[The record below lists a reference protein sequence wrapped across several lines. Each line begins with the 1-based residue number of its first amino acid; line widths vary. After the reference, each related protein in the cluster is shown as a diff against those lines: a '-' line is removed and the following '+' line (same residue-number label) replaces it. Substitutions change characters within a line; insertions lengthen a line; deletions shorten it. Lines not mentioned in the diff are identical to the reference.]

1 MAHTAHSPAR
11 RAAGR
16 PAATDLRKVFRRRT
30 EALIER
36 LAAQAPEEALAA
48 ALEAPSD
55 VGGLARLLSD
65 LATLGMGVESIDP
78 FAEAIARSVEAKQE
92 LLREAGGGWGSTRV
106 ATHLGL
112 TRQAVDK
119 RRKAG
124 TLLALQSGRGDYLYP
139 VCQFTEHGVL
149 PGIDRFLAACPPSG
163 GWTRLD
169 LLLTP
174 AEEIGNRSP
183 LEALHGGEVE
193 AAARVAAMF
202 GELGGPSGTDG

>member
-36 LAAQAPEEALAA
+36 LTAQASDEALAA

-65 LATLGMGVESIDP
+65 LATLGMEVESIDP
-78 FAEAIARSVEAKQE
+78 FAEAIARGVEAKQE
-92 LLREAGGGWGSTRV
+92 LLREAGGGWSSTEV
-106 ATHLGL
+106 ARHLGM
-112 TRQAVDK
+112 TRQGVDK

-124 TLLALQSGRGDYLYP
+124 KLLALQSGRGDYLYP
-139 VCQFTEHGVL
+139 VCQFTEQGML
-149 PGIDRFLAACPPSG
+149 PGIDQFLAACPPSG

-174 AEEIGNRSP
+174 AEEIGGRSP
-183 LEALHGGEVE
+183 LEALRLGDAK
-193 AAARVAAMF
+193 AAARAASMF
-202 GELGGPSGTDG
+202 GELGGPSGADA

>member
-1 MAHTAHSPAR
+1 
-11 RAAGR
+11 
-16 PAATDLRKVFRRRT
+16 VFRRRT

-36 LAAQAPEEALAA
+36 LAAQASDEVLAA

-65 LATLGMGVESIDP
+65 LAPLGMRVETIDP

-92 LLREAGGGWGSTRV
+92 LLREAGGGWSSTRV
-106 ATHLGL
+106 GTHLGV

-124 TLLALQSGRGDYLYP
+124 KLLALQSGRGDFLYP

-174 AEEIGNRSP
+174 AEEIGDRAP
-183 LEALHGGEVE
+183 LQALRDGD
-193 AAARVAAMF
+193 AAAAMRAAEMF
-202 GELGGPSGTDG
+202 GEQGGPSGEDA

>member
-30 EALIER
+30 EALIQR
-36 LAAQAPEEALAA
+36 LSEQASDDALAA

-65 LATLGMGVESIDP
+65 LATVGMEVESIDP
-78 FAEAIARSVEAKQE
+78 FAEAIARGVEAKQE
-92 LLREAGGGWGSTRV
+92 LLRDAGGGWSSTQA
-106 ATHLGL
+106 ATHLGM

-124 TLLALQSGRGDYLYP
+124 KLLALQSGRGDYIYP
-139 VCQFTEHGVL
+139 VCQFTEDGVL
-149 PGIDRFLAACPPSG
+149 TGLDRFLAACPPSG
-163 GWTRLD
+163 GWSRLD
-169 LLLTP
+169 LLLTR
-174 AEEIGNRSP
+174 AEEIADRSP
-183 LEALHGGEVE
+183 LEALRGGDVE
-193 AAARVAAMF
+193 AAALAASMF
-202 GELGGPSGTDG
+202 GEMGGPSGTDA

>member
-16 PAATDLRKVFRRRT
+16 PAEADLRKVFRRRT

-36 LAAQAPEEALAA
+36 LAAQASDEVLAA

-65 LATLGMGVESIDP
+65 LAPLGMQVETIDP

-92 LLREAGGGWGSTRV
+92 LLHEAGGGWSSTRV
-106 ATHLGL
+106 ATHLGM

-124 TLLALQSGRGDYLYP
+124 KLLALQSGRGDYLYP
-139 VCQFTEHGVL
+139 VCQFTGHGVL
-149 PGIDRFLAACPPSG
+149 PGIERFLAACPPSG

-174 AEEIGNRSP
+174 AEEIGDRAP
-183 LEALHGGEVE
+183 LQALRDGDV
-193 AAARVAAMF
+193 AAAVHAAEMF
-202 GELGGPSGTDG
+202 GEQGGPSGGDA

>member
-1 MAHTAHSPAR
+1 MAQTAHSPAR

-16 PAATDLRKVFRRRT
+16 PAATDLRAVFRRRT

-36 LAAQAPEEALAA
+36 LAANASDETLAA

-65 LATLGMGVESIDP
+65 LASLEVGVESIDP
-78 FAEAIARSVEAKQE
+78 FAESIARGVEAKQE
-92 LLREAGGGWGSTRV
+92 LLREAGGGWSSPRV
-106 ATHLGL
+106 ATHLGM

-124 TLLALQSGRGDYLYP
+124 KLLALQSGRGDYLYP

-163 GWTRLD
+163 GWVRLD

-174 AEEIGNRSP
+174 AEEIGGLSP
-183 LEALHGGEVE
+183 LEALRRGDVK
-193 AAARVAAMF
+193 AAERAASMF
-202 GELGGPSGTDG
+202 GEQGGPSGADE